1 MNALTATLDIINRLG
16 LHARAA
22 SRVVALAR
30 RFESDIQL
38 RHANNLADAKSIMS
52 VLLLAAPQGARL
64 EVELSGPDADAALL
78 ALRELFAERFGEPD

>member
-1 MNALTATLDIINRLG
+1 VNALTATLDIINRLG

-38 RHANNLADAKSIMS
+38 RHANNQADAKSIMS

>member
-38 RHANNLADAKSIMS
+38 RHANNQADAKSIMS

>member
-38 RHANNLADAKSIMS
+38 RHANHQADAKSIMS
-52 VLLLAAPQGARL
+52 VLLLAAPKGARL